1 MNDKKQKLCQLNE
14 QNNNNNNNNN
24 ENPLKRD
31 SFSGRICDDLC
42 QVLLSYL
49 SFEDKMRFE
58 CVSKQWQKCVYEKQY
73 SLEMNES
80 EDKDRDKNQFYKLFN
95 KYAKNELQS
104 RLKTF
109 ESLIKKCKFINN
121 IVIKLNSSNEGITEE
136 VFKLIIKNCN
146 NLKSIEFNFNTISEE
161 LIQEFGLKF
170 GQNLREITFIGD
182 IESNHIN
189 KYKKLLRLCPNLIAL
204 KGDLSL
210 FVDSNESLVPKLTNF
225 ETRVQSKDVQ
235 LIETFAKNYGNSLKN
250 VLFDCNYGIND
261 NETNA
266 LIKQMV
272 YLKNLTKLDLLLSF
286 SGSLSKEF
294 FDNLK
299 AIAINCNQLKSLK
312 LHVLGNNTSVNKQVF
327 NCLALFKNLNVLDL
341 SLDNNSV
348 GMRCQ
353 SLKELKLLM
362 NLKVRTLRMNDQ
374 FFKDIDKHLPQLK
387 HLDVMVDKKIT
398 DNAMESLSKLSKLQS
413 IKMKREG
420 YLLETITDFGL
431 KDIINNCPQI
441 KSIVF
446 KDRPNISESTI
457 YALIRLALR
466 KPRVQFNHYFH
477 GLQEKYLVSD
487 GFIRRVF
494 FESSELP
501 NNLIIKSNY
510 ELE

>member
-14 QNNNNNNNNN
+14 QNNNNN
-24 ENPLKRD
+24 ENSLKRD

-42 QVLLSYL
+42 EVLLSYL
-49 SFEDKMRFE
+49 SFEDKIRFE
-58 CVSKQWQKCVYEKQY
+58 CVSKQFQRCVYIKKNNIEI
-73 SLEMNES
+73 NEF
-80 EDKDRDKNQFYKLFN
+80 EDKDKEKNKFYKLFN
-95 KYAKNELQS
+95 KYGKNELHS
-104 RLKTF
+104 KLTTF
-109 ESLIKKCKFINN
+109 ESLIQKCKFINT
-121 IVIKLNSSNEGITEE
+121 IVIQFNSFNEGITEE

-170 GQNLREITFIGD
+170 GQNLRQITFIGD

-189 KYKKLLRLCPNLIAL
+189 KYKKLLRLCHNFIEL

-210 FVDSNESLVPKLTNF
+210 FVDSNELLVPKLTNLK
-225 ETRVQSKDVQ
+225 TRLQSKDIQ
-235 LIETFAKNYGNSLKN
+235 LIETFAKNYGNSLKSL
-250 VLFDCNYGIND
+250 LFDCNYSIND
-261 NETNA
+261 NETNTS
-266 LIKQMV
+266 IKQIV
-272 YLKNLTKLDLLLSF
+272 YLKNLTKLDLILRFSANLSQQ
-286 SGSLSKEF
+286 F

-312 LHVLGNNTSVNKQVF
+312 FHVFGTNTSVNKQIF
-327 NCLALFKNLNVLDL
+327 NCLALFKNLKVLDL

-348 GMRCQ
+348 GMRSK
-353 SLKELKLLM
+353 SLKELKLLTH
-362 NLKVRTLRMNDQ
+362 LKVRTLRMNDY

-387 HLDVMVDKKIT
+387 HLDVMVDKKIS
-398 DNAMESLSKLSKLQS
+398 DNAMESLSKLLKLQS
-413 IKMKREG
+413 IKIKREG
-420 YLLETITDFGL
+420 YLLEKITDFGL
-431 KDIINNCPQI
+431 MDVINNCPQI

-477 GLQEKYLVSD
+477 GLQQKYLVSD

-510 ELE
+510 EFE